1 MGKIKNLNTNTTKS
15 EFIEI
20 NPDRAKVCLVVTS
33 LLIVKFF
40 LMPHLAALSRK
51 YDVILIVNVDDQ
63 EFLNGLQIPI
73 TVISVNI
80 VRKIDLWQDMKALW
94 QLICIFRNQHF
105 QLVHSI
111 SPKGGLLGM
120 IAAGIAG
127 IKIRIHTFQ
136 GEVWANR
143 QGWLWVVLKFM
154 DKLVARIA
162 TQLTVVSHSE
172 RQFLIDE
179 GVISSEKSI
188 VLANGSICGVDVD
201 RFHPNS
207 ATRLDVRREIGIN
220 EDSIVILFLGRIN
233 RDKGVLDLA
242 KSFTAIA
249 AIIPSAIL
257 LFVGPDEEQIFEDI
271 QRICVNYRERI
282 KRVDFTPYPQ
292 RYLLASDILC
302 LPSYREGFGLVIIE
316 AAATG
321 IPAIGS
327 RIYGITDAVEDGKTG
342 LLFTAGDVDELT
354 QALLKLIQNPQLR
367 QQLGKAARARVIK
380 LFPSHKII
388 EEMLAL
394 YDKLLSKYQNAII
407 ERESTHV

>member
-1 MGKIKNLNTNTTKS
+1 MGKIKILTTNSTKT
-15 EFIEI
+15 EIIEI
-20 NPDRAKVCLVVTS
+20 NPERAKVCMVVTS
-33 LLIVKFF
+33 LLIVRFF
-40 LMPHLAALSRK
+40 LMPHLAVLSRK
-51 YDVILIVNVDDQ
+51 YDVTLIVNVDDQ
-63 EFLNGLQIPI
+63 EFLNELQLPI

-80 VRKIDLWQDMKALW
+80 VRKIALWQDMKALW
-94 QLICIFRNQHF
+94 QLIWIFRNQHF

-120 IAAGIAG
+120 IAARIAD

-136 GEVWANR
+136 GEVWANC
-143 QGWLWVVLKFM
+143 QGWWRFILKFM

-188 VLANGSICGVDVD
+188 VLANGSICGVDSE
-201 RFHPNS
+201 RFYPNT
-207 ATRLDVRREIGIN
+207 AMREDIRKEIGIN
-220 EDSIVILFLGRIN
+220 EASIVILFLGRIN

-249 AIIPSAIL
+249 ATIPDAIL

-271 QRICVNYRERI
+271 QRICADYREQI
-282 KRVDFTPYPQ
+282 KRVELTSSPQ
-292 RYLLASDILC
+292 HYLWASDILC
-302 LPSYREGFGLVIIE
+302 LPSYREGFPIVVIE

-321 IPAIGS
+321 IPAVCS

-342 LLFTAGDVDELT
+342 LLFTAGGIDELT
-354 QALLKLIQNPQLR
+354 QALLKLIQNHELR

-380 LFPSHKII
+380 LFPSHKVI

-394 YDKLLSKYQNAII
+394 YDNLLSKY
-407 ERESTHV
+407 

>member
-1 MGKIKNLNTNTTKS
+1 MGKIKNLNTNTKKS
-15 EFIEI
+15 ELIEI
-20 NPDRAKVCLVVTS
+20 NPERAKVCLVVTS

-51 YDVILIVNVDDQ
+51 YDVTLIVNVDDQ
-63 EFLNGLQIPI
+63 EFLNGPQLPI

-80 VRKIDLWQDMKALW
+80 VRKIDLWQDIKALW
-94 QLICIFRNQHF
+94 RLIWIFRNQHF

-143 QGWLWVVLKFM
+143 QGWLRVVLKFM
-154 DKLVARIA
+154 DKLVAKIA
-162 TQLTVVSHSE
+162 TKLTVVSHSE

-179 GVISSEKSI
+179 GVISSGKSI

-207 ATRLDVRREIGIN
+207 ATRLDIRREIGIN

-249 AIIPSAIL
+249 AIIPNAIL
-257 LFVGPDEEQIFEDI
+257 LLVGPDEEQIFEDI
-271 QRICVNYRERI
+271 QRICNVYRERI
-282 KRVDFTPYPQ
+282 KRVDITPYPQ
-292 RYLLASDILC
+292 RYLLAADILC
-302 LPSYREGFGLVIIE
+302 LPSYREGFPLVIIE

-321 IPAIGS
+321 IPAICS

-394 YDKLLSKYQNAII
+394 YDKLLSKY
-407 ERESTHV
+407 